1 MPWIGFVPASAV
13 LFAVAA
19 RLLGS
24 RRPGRDAFIGVT
36 TAALLFGI
44 FTRGLG
50 VDLPIDPLTRL
61 LTR

>member
-1 MPWIGFVPASAV
+1 MPWVGFVPAGAV

-24 RRPGRDAFIGVT
+24 RRAGRDALVGVLT
-36 TAALLFGI
+36 VAILFGV

-50 VDLPIDPLTRL
+50 VDLPIDPLTHW

>member
-13 LFAVAA
+13 LFAIAA

-24 RRPGRDAFIGVT
+24 RRGLRDSFIGVL

-50 VDLPIDPLTRL
+50 VDLPVDPVTRWLTR
-61 LTR
+61 